1 MSMTYLNDFLLN
13 ISALYRYT
21 QKYFDRNLAPY
32 SIGSGQLFF
41 LLLIYE
47 NEGISMQQLA
57 LMADIDKGTTTK
69 SIRRLDEE
77 GYVEVRTDENDK
89 RVKRLY
95 TTEKCG
101 TIIND
106 LYSMRNEFVNQLMK
120 GLDED
125 AKATVTARTKLIVRN
140 AREIVPEEDSSEPVR
155 FGGIQKLTL
164 LDYPGQ
170 VACTIFTAGCNMR
183 CPFCHNKDLVF
194 IPENMD
200 YIETDDI
207 LAFLKKRGGIIDAV
221 CISGGEPLLQSG
233 LPEFMRQVRELGY
246 KIKLDT
252 NGSFPERL
260 EMLIREGLADRV
272 AMDVKNSPSLYAE
285 TAGIA
290 GLDLTPFAKSRDLL
304 LSGMVEAEFR
314 TTVVKGLH
322 TEESLIE
329 AAKWIAGAP
338 EYYLQQF
345 KDSGDILAPGSFS
358 AFDREE
364 MLALAEA
371 VRPYVPS
378 VQVRGV

>member
-1 MSMTYLNDFLLN
+1 
-13 ISALYRYT
+13 
-21 QKYFDRNLAPY
+21 
-32 SIGSGQLFF
+32 
-41 LLLIYE
+41 
-47 NEGISMQQLA
+47 
-57 LMADIDKGTTTK
+57 
-69 SIRRLDEE
+69 
-77 GYVEVRTDENDK
+77 
-89 RVKRLY
+89 
-95 TTEKCG
+95 
-101 TIIND
+101 
-106 LYSMRNEFVNQLMK
+106 
-120 GLDED
+120 
-125 AKATVTARTKLIVRN
+125 
-140 AREIVPEEDSSEPVR
+140 
-155 FGGIQKLTL
+155 
-164 LDYPGQ
+164 
-170 VACTIFTAGCNMR
+170 
-183 CPFCHNKDLVF
+183 
-194 IPENMD
+194 
-200 YIETDDI
+200 
-207 LAFLKKRGGIIDAV
+207 
-221 CISGGEPLLQSG
+221 
-233 LPEFMRQVRELGY
+233 
-246 KIKLDT
+246 
-252 NGSFPERL
+252 
-260 EMLIREGLADRV
+260 MLIREGLADRV